1 MITTLIYSLLA
12 LDQTLAQLA
21 AEYGPWLYALLFL
34 VIFAE
39 TGLVVFPFL
48 PGDSIL
54 FIAGTI
60 VAVAN
65 LNIHVLALV
74 LVIAAILGDSVNY
87 AVGHY
92 IGPRVFH
99 EPESRW
105 FKRQYLLRTQ
115 AFYDKYGGIT
125 IIIGRFV
132 PIIRTFAPF
141 LAGVAGMTYPRFLS
155 YNVVGAFAW
164 ITSLVYAGYLF
175 GNIPWVKDNL
185 SFIVIAIV
193 VVSLIPAVTTFVKA
207 RPPRRGLPSSHRDR
221 PQGAHDRRR
230 GERAPAAATSSRAPC
245 GRWRRRDCAARS
257 SR

>member
-12 LDQTLAQLA
+12 LDQTIAQLA
-21 AEYGPWLYALLFL
+21 SEYGPWLYGFLFL

-39 TGLVVFPFL
+39 TGLVIFPFL

-54 FIAGTI
+54 FIAGTV
-60 VAVAN
+60 VAVAD

-74 LVIAAILGDSVNY
+74 LVAAAVFGDSVNY

-105 FKRQYLLRTQ
+105 FKREYLLRTQ
-115 AFYDKYGGIT
+115 AFYDDYGGLT

-155 YNVVGAFAW
+155 YNVVGAVAW

-175 GNIPWVKDNL
+175 GNIPWVKENL
-185 SFIVIAIV
+185 TYIVLAIV
-193 VVSLIPAVTTFVKA
+193 VVSLIPAVTTFFKE
-207 RPPRRGLPSSHRDR
+207 RRAGRSKSPSVD
-221 PQGAHDRRR
+221 Q
-230 GERAPAAATSSRAPC
+230 
-245 GRWRRRDCAARS
+245 
-257 SR
+257 